1 MLTFYETIIYEFIMN
16 IFLYLDKNT
25 WMHRL
30 DPRTKMIGVLIVFSI
45 CLCFNH
51 PLYMA
56 AISLGITLVAISA
69 KALPNFWRLRF
80 ILTLLILFS
89 IVMWP
94 FFVKGLTSLWSW
106 GSLQVSQESLLYGI
120 AMGLRLATFVGTG
133 LIFLSTTRNE
143 ELTNGLIRMGCPYP
157 IAFALSTALRLV
169 PTFAGAGATII
180 QAQVS
185 RGLDLESGNIFSRVG
200 KFIPQAV
207 PLFIYAIRHTNLLA
221 MALESRGFSPES
233 KRTLYYEPRMRGID
247 YMVLVLL
254 IFILGSLLYIRLGL
268 HLGAIIPGRL

>member
-1 MLTFYETIIYEFIMN
+1 MLTFYETIIYGFIMN

-221 MALESRGFSPES
+221 MALESKGFSPES

>member
-1 MLTFYETIIYEFIMN
+1 MN

-25 WMHRL
+25 WIHRL
-30 DPRTKMIGVLIVFSI
+30 DPRTKIIGVLVIFVI

-51 PLYMA
+51 PLYIGA
-56 AISLGITLVAISA
+56 VSLGVILIAISA
-69 KALPNFWRLRF
+69 RALINFYRLRL
-80 ILTLLILFS
+80 ILALLIVFS
-89 IVMWP
+89 SVLWP
-94 FFVKGLTSLWSW
+94 FFAEGPTPLWSW
-106 GSLQVSQESLLYGI
+106 GPLHVSRESLLYGI

-169 PTFAGAGATII
+169 PTFAGAGVTII

-185 RGLDLESGNIFSRVG
+185 RGLDLESGNIFSRIG

-221 MALESRGFSPES
+221 MALESKGFNPES
-233 KRTLYYEPRMRGID
+233 KRTLYYEPRMRCID
-247 YMVLVLL
+247 YAGLILLVV
-254 IFILGSLLYIRLGL
+254 ILVILLYIRLGL
-268 HLGAIIPGRL
+268 RLGAIIPNRM

>member
-1 MLTFYETIIYEFIMN
+1 MN
-16 IFLYLDKNT
+16 IFRYLDKDT
-25 WMHRL
+25 WVHRL
-30 DPRTKMIGVLIVFSI
+30 DPRTKMVGVLIIFSI
-45 CLCFNH
+45 CLFFNH
-51 PLYMA
+51 PLYVA
-56 AISLGITLVAISA
+56 CISLGITLVAISA

-80 ILTLLILFS
+80 ILILLILFS
-89 IVMWP
+89 TVMWP
-94 FFVKGLTSLWSW
+94 FFVKGPTPLWSW

-133 LIFLSTTRNE
+133 LVFLSTTRNE
-143 ELTNGLIRMGCPYP
+143 ELTNGLLRMGCPYP

-221 MALESRGFSPES
+221 MALESKGFSPES
-233 KRTLYYEPRMRGID
+233 KRTMYYEPQMHKRD
-247 YMVLVLL
+247 YAALVFLL
-254 IFILGSLLYIRLGL
+254 AIFGIFIYLRLGL
-268 HLGAIIPGRL
+268 GLGVVIAGRM

>member
-1 MLTFYETIIYEFIMN
+1 MN
-16 IFLYLDKNT
+16 IFLYLDQNT
-25 WMHRL
+25 WIHRL
-30 DPRTKMIGVLIVFSI
+30 DPRTKMVGALIIFSI

-51 PLYMA
+51 PLYMT
-56 AISLGITLVAISA
+56 AISLAIFLFALSA
-69 KALPNFWRLRF
+69 KSLKNFWRLRL
-80 ILTLLILFS
+80 ILILLIVFS
-89 IVMWP
+89 AVMWP
-94 FFVKGLTSLWSW
+94 FFVKGPTLLWSL
-106 GSLQVSQESLLYGI
+106 GPLQVSQESLLYGI

-169 PTFAGAGATII
+169 PTFAGAGVTII

-221 MALESRGFSPES
+221 MALEAKGFSPES
-233 KRTLYYEPRMRGID
+233 KRTLYNEPKMRGID
-247 YMVLVLL
+247 YMVIILL
-254 IFILGSLLYIRLGL
+254 IFILGILLYVRLGL
-268 HLGAIIPGRL
+268 HLGAIVPGRL

>member
-1 MLTFYETIIYEFIMN
+1 MPFPISEFIMN

-25 WMHRL
+25 WVHRL
-30 DPRTKMIGVLIVFSI
+30 DPRTKLIGAVILFIL

-56 AISLGITLVAISA
+56 AVSLSVTLLAISA
-69 KALPNFWRLRF
+69 KAIRNFLRMRF
-80 ILTLLILFS
+80 ILVLLFVFS
-89 IVMWP
+89 SVMWP
-94 FFVKGLTSLWSW
+94 FFAKGPTTLLTW
-106 GSLQVSQESLLYGI
+106 GPLHVSRESLFYGI
-120 AMGLRLATFVGTG
+120 AMGLRLATFVSIG

-143 ELTNGLIRMGCPYP
+143 DLTNGLIRMGIPYP

-185 RGLDLESGNIFSRVG
+185 RGLDLESGSIFSRIG

-221 MALESRGFSPES
+221 VALESKGFSPES
-233 KRTLYYEPRMRGID
+233 KRTFYYESRMQSTD
-247 YMVLVLL
+247 YTCLVLL
-254 IFILGSLLYIRLGL
+254 VAV
-268 HLGAIIPGRL
+268 LGAFLYVRLWLKLGVIMYGRL

>member
-1 MLTFYETIIYEFIMN
+1 MN
-16 IFLYLDKNT
+16 LFLYLNNDT
-25 WMHRL
+25 WVHRL
-30 DPRTKMIGVLIVFSI
+30 DPRTKMISVVMIFSI

-56 AISLGITLVAISA
+56 AISLGILMIAISA
-69 KALPNFWRLRF
+69 KALLNFWRLRF

-89 IVMWP
+89 MVMWP
-94 FFVKGLTSLWSW
+94 FFVKGLTPLWSW
-106 GSLQVSQESLLYGI
+106 GSFRVSRESLLYGI

-133 LIFLSTTRNE
+133 LVFLSTTRNE

-180 QAQVS
+180 QAQIS
-185 RGLDLESGNIFSRVG
+185 RGLDLQSGNIFRRIG

-207 PLFIYAIRHTNLLA
+207 PLFMIAIRHTNLLA
-221 MALESRGFSPES
+221 MALESKGFHPDS
-233 KRTLYYEPRMRGID
+233 KRTLYYEPHLRKVD
-247 YMVLVLL
+247 YVVLV
-254 IFILGSLLYIRLGL
+254 ILAMILAISLTMRLVL
-268 HLGAIIPGRL
+268 HFGAVITGRL